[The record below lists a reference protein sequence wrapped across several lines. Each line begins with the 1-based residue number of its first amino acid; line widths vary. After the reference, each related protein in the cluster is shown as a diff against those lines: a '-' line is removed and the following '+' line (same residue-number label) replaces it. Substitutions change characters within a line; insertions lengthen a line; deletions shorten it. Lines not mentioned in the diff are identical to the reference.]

1 MPIIFGNNNNAQQ
14 TKSAESEQSVRV
26 PLTEQIKKHNQ
37 EEQANHHI
45 LIVDGKEKK
54 VSKRSA
60 YLLDMLVIDD
70 E

>member
-1 MPIIFGNNNNAQQ
+1 MPIIFNNNNAQQ
-14 TKSAESEQSVRV
+14 TKSAEPEPVVRV
-26 PLTEQIKKHNQ
+26 SLTEQIIKHNQ

-45 LIVDGKEKK
+45 LIVNGKEKK